1 MPVLFIEWILHG
13 ITVMAGQPRRGRS
26 CVRGVC
32 VSVCVVDLERPCVMP
47 CLGWY
52 FCMLALLR
60 MMLQGLGLMTGQLSL
75 LYPLLRSEDQAG
87 LLVSLLEGMVSCKQG
102 WELVLL
108 P

>member
-1 MPVLFIEWILHG
+1 MPVFFIERILLG
-13 ITVMAGQPRRGRS
+13 FAVMVGQPRRGRS

-32 VSVCVVDLERPCVMP
+32 VGVCVVDSGRPCVMP
-47 CLGWY
+47 CLSWY

-75 LYPLLRSEDQAG
+75 LYPLLRSEERAG
-87 LLVSLLEGMVSCKQG
+87 LLVSLPEGMVSCKPG